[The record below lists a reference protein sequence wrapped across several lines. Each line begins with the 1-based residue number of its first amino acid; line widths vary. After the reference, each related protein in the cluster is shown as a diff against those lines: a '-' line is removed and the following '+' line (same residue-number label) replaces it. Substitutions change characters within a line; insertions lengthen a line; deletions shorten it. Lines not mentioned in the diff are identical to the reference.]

1 MPDDHT
7 TRNEDATLSRSSR
20 SADVTSDTTSSGET
34 QAIAGWK
41 RLRDRLPETWYPASA
56 RETITTLGA
65 TLRNHRPSGRLTLA
79 AVIVC
84 ALGVVAAVES
94 TAGPAD
100 VDSANPPA
108 QADLLR
114 RADAI
119 EGATRSERDAPAGA
133 AGAAVADPAAV
144 DPTAGE
150 PTTGQPADTDPAA
163 TDPAATDPDV
173 ATAEPEA
180 AEPPAEEPARTITP
194 VAGLSQV
201 QMENAT
207 MIVDAGLAL
216 EMPRRAMVIAV
227 ATAMQESTLLNRA
240 SEVLPESKNYPHQG
254 TGWDHDSVGLFQQR
268 TSTGWGAVA
277 DLMNP
282 TYSATQFYLALQRVP
297 GWQQLRLTEAA
308 QAVQVSAFPEH
319 YAKHEAAAEA
329 VVTEIL
335 AAR

>member
-1 MPDDHT
+1 MT
-7 TRNEDATLSRSSR
+7 AF
-20 SADVTSDTTSSGET
+20 
-34 QAIAGWK
+34 
-41 RLRDRLPETWYPASA
+41 
-56 RETITTLGA
+56 GA
-65 TLRNHRPSGRLTLA
+65 TLRNRPGARLGLA
-79 AVIVC
+79 FAVVC

-94 TAGPAD
+94 TEGSTA

-114 RADAI
+114 RADALD
-119 EGATRSERDAPAGA
+119 GASRAERADPA
-133 AGAAVADPAAV
+133 AGAAAAQPAVAATESAEPTAEATESAAAV
-144 DPTAGE
+144 DPDVAE
-150 PTTGQPADTDPAA
+150 EPAA
-163 TDPAATDPDV
+163 
-173 ATAEPEA
+173 
-180 AEPPAEEPARTITP
+180 PAEEPAPTIEP
-194 VAGLSQV
+194 VAGMSQV
-201 QMENAT
+201 QMDNAT
-207 MIVDAGLAL
+207 MIVDAGLTL
-216 EMPRRAMVIAV
+216 QMPRRAMVIAV

-308 QAVQVSAFPEH
+308 QAVQVSAYPEH
-319 YAKHEAAAEA
+319 YAQHETAAEA